1 MSIDGEYIEKHN
13 LRAKVALVSKEDI
26 SPGKSLN
33 LFAFEEE
40 HIYILKLDEELIE
53 SFKEI
58 EAVLMPLF
66 L

>member
-1 MSIDGEYIEKHN
+1 MSIDGEYIEKDN

-26 SPGKSLN
+26 SSGKSLN
-33 LFAFEEE
+33 PFAFEEE

-58 EAVLMPLF
+58 QAVLTRLF

>member
-13 LRAKVALVSKEDI
+13 LRAKVVLVSKEDI

-33 LFAFEEE
+33 LFELEEE
-40 HIYILKLDEELIE
+40 HIYILKLDEEAIE

-58 EAVLMPLF
+58 QAVLMPLF